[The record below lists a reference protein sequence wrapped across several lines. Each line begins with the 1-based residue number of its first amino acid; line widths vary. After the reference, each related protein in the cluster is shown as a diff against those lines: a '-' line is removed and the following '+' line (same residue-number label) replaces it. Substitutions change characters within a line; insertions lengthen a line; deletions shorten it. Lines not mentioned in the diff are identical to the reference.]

1 MSGKGQQG
9 TNRHILGAGVRVFR
23 GAGRARRGALG
34 RASLAATAWGR
45 VQSRV
50 LRCGALLAAAAL
62 VALPLAAASPAAAVT
77 RPQPPVGTDAVD
89 RSLTQAEALLQPILD
104 QLHASY
110 QQAEV
115 ETQAYDALNE
125 KLTAARTEDQSLLAQ
140 VELSQNQVDDGLSVA
155 GAIADA
161 EYRDGGSLTQ
171 LGELLLSGDPQ
182 QAVYT
187 EQLLQM
193 AGRSQAA
200 FLKQLTRDQQDLVA
214 DKSEAAAAEQHATL
228 LVQAVAAQRT
238 VIDKQLT
245 AVEQQVSTLTGAQRQ
260 ELALLEQK
268 EADAAQLAFLA
279 SGILGKDD
287 STPSAAGAK
296 AIAFAFAQLGAPY
309 VWGGIGPYAQG
320 FDCSGLTSQAWLSAG
335 VPIPRTSE
343 EQWADLPHVQLDQ
356 LRPGDL
362 VIYFADASHVA
373 MYIGD
378 GQVIESPHPGA
389 FVDVEPIAEDPILG
403 AVRPDAGDASLGSY
417 TSPTVPPS
425 AKKPAPIAPIVVPTP
440 RPSPKPVPKPKPKP
454 KPSPTPT
461 GSPKPKPSTSP
472 SSTPSPSPS
481 GPTPTPTPSP
491 STTPS
496 ASVSVSASEPESP
509 SEPPSG
515 TGTTTA
521 TP

>member
-1 MSGKGQQG
+1 
-9 TNRHILGAGVRVFR
+9 
-23 GAGRARRGALG
+23 
-34 RASLAATAWGR
+34 
-45 VQSRV
+45 V

-62 VALPLAAASPAAAVT
+62 VALPLAAAPPAAAVT
-77 RPQPPVGTDAVD
+77 RPQPPVGSDAFD

-104 QLHASY
+104 QLHTSY
-110 QQAEV
+110 QRAEV
-115 ETQAYDALNE
+115 ETQAYDALDE
-125 KLTAARTEDQSLLAQ
+125 KLTAARAEDQSLLAE
-140 VELSQNQVDDGLSVA
+140 VRLSQDQVDDGLSVA

-161 EYRDGGSLTQ
+161 EYRDGGNLTQ
-171 LGELLLSGDPQ
+171 LGELLGSADPQ
-182 QAVYT
+182 QALYT

-193 AGRSQAA
+193 AGRSQAS
-200 FLKQLTRDQQDLVA
+200 FLRQLTRDQQDLVA
-214 DKSEAAAAEQHATL
+214 DRSSAAAAEQHADQ
-228 LVQAVAAQRT
+228 LVQAVAAQRA

-260 ELALLEQK
+260 ELSLLEQK

-287 STPSAAGAK
+287 GTPSAAGAK

-343 EQWADLPHVQLDQ
+343 QQWADLPQVPLDQ

-362 VIYFADASHVA
+362 IIYFADASHVA

-378 GQVIESPHPGA
+378 GEVIESPHPGA

-417 TSPTVPPS
+417 TAPTVPPS
-425 AKKPAPIAPIVVPTP
+425 AKRPPPIAPIVVPTP
-440 RPSPKPVPKPKPKP
+440 TPKPTPKPSPKP
-454 KPSPTPT
+454 KPSPT
-461 GSPKPKPSTSP
+461 GSPKTGPTTPPPSGSPSSSPSAPPSTSP
-472 SSTPSPSPS
+472 SA
-481 GPTPTPTPSP
+481 PTPPSP
-491 STTPS
+491 STTP
-496 ASVSVSASEPESP
+496 SVSVSASEPESASASP
-509 SEPPSG
+509 SSASAPSAPPSG
-515 TGTTTA
+515 QASA